1 MPFPHKMY
9 QDCGFKETIPG
20 SAGSTKGGPANPQAV
35 SARHGRNHRMPERMN
50 LELLEQCFE
59 AWHMLLRIHNDCVER
74 FVWMDRNMLDISGG
88 AAETLMSGA

>member
-1 MPFPHKMY
+1 
-9 QDCGFKETIPG
+9 
-20 SAGSTKGGPANPQAV
+20 
-35 SARHGRNHRMPERMN
+35 MPERMN